1 MKPWLVGCTIAILFL
16 LALGA
21 GCAGKPGV
29 TTPTPTPTLTPSTI
43 QTTERTP
50 VITVP
55 TTVNPIEPQPTD
67 FVPNG
72 WTTSLTVSRK
82 PSSYQP
88 DIIVIYNGGT
98 GQGALQQL
106 EVIVTHPDGSVQT
119 ETVTRPENGSIS
131 TQTTVVI
138 PQTVNEQVR
147 VQVKAMYG
155 GIVYSVYDQVV
166 PPA

>member
-21 GCAGKPGV
+21 GCAGKPGIP
-29 TTPTPTPTLTPSTI
+29 PTPTPTLTPATT

-50 VITVP
+50 VTIVP

-67 FVPNG
+67 VVPNG
-72 WTTSLTVSRK
+72 LTTSLTVSRK
-82 PSSYQP
+82 PSTYAP
-88 DIIVIYNGGT
+88 DIFVIYNGGT

-106 EVIVTHPDGSVQT
+106 EIFVTHPDGSFQT
-119 ETVTRPENGSIS
+119 ETVLRPEGGSIP
-131 TQTTVVI
+131 TQTTVRI

-147 VQVKAMYG
+147 VQVIAMYG
-155 GIVYSVYDQVV
+155 GIEYSVYDQVV